1 MYSWEVTSRC
11 TRILVT
17 FTLSAAFGVIGASP
31 ALALP
36 GAPDQSTTFSGI
48 FNVGVDA
55 TQSMAQTFT
64 PSTSGS
70 LTTVGLGLSKSG
82 TVTNLTSAIYAA
94 TAGVPTGSSLASK
107 TLTGSD
113 LAAVPT
119 GQTVFNV
126 TFATPATVTAGS
138 TYAIVTTTTDT
149 VGTGGGD
156 YRWYLSTPY
165 ANGNAAEKTS
175 GPWTAAAYDLVFAV
189 YIDAISSGDASA
201 PITDEA
207 LPEPIQQQ
215 FGKPKTG
222 ACDDA
227 QPTGLN
233 WGGVADGGW
242 HESWA
247 QWVNDGKGG
256 AVCTRMLV
264 YSTSLARW
272 TVG

>member
-1 MYSWEVTSRC
+1 MCGPPHGPFSFLTHVYVWEMTSRC

-31 ALALP
+31 VLALP

-48 FNVGVDA
+48 FNEGVSA

-149 VGTGGGD
+149 SDGMGGGGD
-156 YRWYLSTPY
+156 YRWYRSTPY
-165 ANGNAAEKTS
+165 ANGNAAEKVGS
-175 GPWTAAAYDLVFAV
+175 WSWTAKSYDFVFAV
-189 YIDAISSGDASA
+189 YIDAISSGDASSA
-201 PITDEA
+201 ITDEA
-207 LPEPIQQQ
+207 LPEPIHQG
-215 FGKPKTG
+215 F
-222 ACDDA
+222 
-227 QPTGLN
+227 
-233 WGGVADGGW
+233 
-242 HESWA
+242 
-247 QWVNDGKGG
+247 
-256 AVCTRMLV
+256 
-264 YSTSLARW
+264 
-272 TVG
+272 